1 MNMSRILLIAPMAIF
16 GIAGVGLWMLMT
28 TPGLEGP
35 FYDDLLPEIVGFCIE
50 GFILVGLLTLIQH
63 SRETARRRELWL
75 SLRGSFRGLL
85 SNLDIAYLD
94 PDGEPTAS
102 RDLESDPRVVEHLI
116 GELAVKHP
124 DLDSLIA
131 LKKEGAE
138 TLSLTRDLVA
148 VAAQLSATHMN
159 WWIAIVDSIRQLS
172 EARDRDM
179 LERSA
184 HELLINIQE
193 FDRLEY

>member
-1 MNMSRILLIAPMAIF
+1 MNMSRFLLIAPMAIF
-16 GIAGVGLWMLMT
+16 GVAGICLWMLMT
-28 TPGLEGP
+28 TPGLSGP

-94 PDGEPTAS
+94 PDAEPTPS
-102 RDLESDPRVVEHLI
+102 RDLETDPQVVEQLLR
-116 GELAVKHP
+116 ELAVKHP

-131 LKKEGAE
+131 LKKESAE

-172 EARDRDM
+172 EARDRDA
-179 LERSA
+179 LEHGA
-184 HELLINIQE
+184 HQLLINIQE

>member
-1 MNMSRILLIAPMAIF
+1 MNTSRFLLIAPMAFF
-16 GIAGVGLWMLMT
+16 GIAGISLWMLLA
-28 TPGLEGP
+28 TPGLSGP
-35 FYDDLLPEIVGFCIE
+35 FYDELLPELVGFCVE

-63 SRETARRRELWL
+63 ARETARRRELWL

-94 PDGEPTAS
+94 PDAEPTPS
-102 RDLESDPRVVEHLI
+102 RDLENDPRVVAYLI
-116 GELAVKHP
+116 DELARKHP

-148 VAAQLSATHMN
+148 VAAQLSAAHMN

-172 EARDRDM
+172 EARDRDA

>member
-1 MNMSRILLIAPMAIF
+1 MNMSRFLLIAPMAIF
-16 GIAGVGLWMLMT
+16 GIAGIFLWMLMT
-28 TPGLEGP
+28 TPGLSGP

-50 GFILVGLLTLIQH
+50 GFILVGLLTLIQR

-94 PDGEPTAS
+94 PDAEPTAS
-102 RDLESDPRVVEHLI
+102 RDLENDPQVVVQLI
-116 GELAVKHP
+116 HELSVKHP
-124 DLDSLIA
+124 DLESLIA
-131 LKKEGAE
+131 LKKESAE

-172 EARDRDM
+172 EARDRDT
-179 LERSA
+179 LERGA
-184 HELLINIQE
+184 HQLLINIQE